1 MNINCYLFPFPFITG
16 SGDATEAS
24 LNSVTRFSFSI
35 KIWHQIFRDLKHK
48 M

>member
-1 MNINCYLFPFPFITG
+1 MNINYYLFPFPFITG

-24 LNSVTRFSFSI
+24 LNSVMRFSFSI
-35 KIWHQIFRDLKHK
+35 KIWHQIFGDLKHK